1 MNKQMLPPLQTQ
13 TGINIK
19 ILRSQWEN
27 RSWLVL
33 HILPMNGIF
42 LFSKIWMVYKTRTTV
57 NWNYRLNIVN
67 RMEIRPKHRHKRQKS
82 NKKTIIIMLW
92 LKNSQDMT
100 CSWII
105 LADGRVWKEKNF
117 KCLSLKSSL
126 IIKYL

>member
-1 MNKQMLPPLQTQ
+1 MLPPLQTQ

-42 LFSKIWMVYKTRTTV
+42 LFSEIWMVYKTRTTV

-67 RMEIRPKHRHKRQKS
+67 RMEIRPKHRHKRQKR